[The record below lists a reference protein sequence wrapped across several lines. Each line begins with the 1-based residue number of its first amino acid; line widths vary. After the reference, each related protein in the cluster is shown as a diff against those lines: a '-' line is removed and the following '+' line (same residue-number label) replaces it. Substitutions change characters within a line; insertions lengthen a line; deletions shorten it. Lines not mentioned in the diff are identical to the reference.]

1 MKLMLDTQSPYI
13 IKYAMRDGD
22 YYVDDTM
29 LKITVNGEPARVLVG
44 SPYFPRCSFVVTVP
58 GGDGG
63 NLKKENLFFDYNANK
78 EKNRASNNVYTKE
91 TADAC
96 CASFH
101 PHDVVTITE
110 THDPLPE
117 FEGPNRVFLT
127 KVIVDTGNKTDYL
140 KFAHSLTQYMGGYY
154 NLKEVWLSDKVNAVE
169 FMRELDEGMK
179 SKLYPNYYHFYGH
192 STMFLAGDA
201 TLCVPASQAAAVKA
215 QMARHSVFC
224 PLALLHSAAGWQSK
238 HIRLSGS
245 AQFCLVLTHV
255 ERCLHMFAIQCQRA
269 VRARQAEV
277 FLGEV
282 ALLIVVRQAT
292 PFAALPID
300 LLARGIGAH
309 IGLLGGKVGSK
320 GMNARYVSFLFL
332 LVDEHESVARIA
344 LTLPA
349 DAA

>member
-1 MKLMLDTQSPYI
+1 M
-13 IKYAMRDGD
+13 
-22 YYVDDTM
+22 
-29 LKITVNGEPARVLVG
+29 LVG

-201 TLCVPASQAAAVKA
+201 PCVCQPV
-215 QMARHSVFC
+215 R
-224 PLALLHSAAGWQSK
+224 LLPSK
-238 HIRLSGS
+238 HKW
-245 AQFCLVLTHV
+245 HV
-255 ERCLHMFAIQCQRA
+255 TASSR
-269 VRARQAEV
+269 
-277 FLGEV
+277 
-282 ALLIVVRQAT
+282 AT
-292 PFAALPID
+292 P
-300 LLARGIGAH
+300 
-309 IGLLGGKVGSK
+309 
-320 GMNARYVSFLFL
+320 
-332 LVDEHESVARIA
+332 
-344 LTLPA
+344 
-349 DAA
+349 